1 MKLCRDG
8 LVFSAIVPYGQLLG
22 VDSVLGM
29 KRWQTVAKVMFAFV
43 SIAVLMA
50 SGGSIDKAH
59 AAFWGRSRAPEA
71 TPTTIKTTGKIAE
84 ASPPSALQE
93 LRQALDNY
101 QPQVSFIS
109 PRQNEVLSD
118 NTVSVRFLVKDLP
131 IFKNETFG
139 LGPHLHVLLDNR
151 GYQAVY
157 DTSQPLIFDNLEP
170 GTHTIRAFASRP
182 WHESFKNDGAFVQTT
197 FHVFTKTQ
205 DNSPNPA
212 LPLLTYSRP
221 QGSYGAEPILLDF
234 YLTNA
239 PLHLVAQADATDDI
253 VDWRIRCTVNGD
265 SFVIDRWQPLYLKG
279 FKPGKNWVQ
288 LEYLDDKGNP
298 VPNVFN
304 NTVRLVDYQPNGDDT
319 LSKLVR
325 GELSA
330 AEVRGIVD
338 PNYIPPAIDLEPL
351 QEPTPALPPE
361 SPELTPEL
369 APEPTP
375 EPEPESAPEPTL
387 KPLQEPE
394 STPEPTP
401 SPLETPLPPLPNL
414 EPSDRSSP
422 PAPLLPPSEPSSDAS
437 PELTPTPL
445 EPTTPTEAAER
456 QDTIAPPAVS
466 SERSPE
472 AETESIPT
480 VQPIPTDNTS
490 LPSAAEPSSGQKRLR
505 QVQQQLSRYLPQQR
519 KAIAPP
525 DPELPSTELP
535 STEPNSM
542 PSVAVPDPLAPTLP
556 EIIDANP

>member
-1 MKLCRDG
+1 MLR
-8 LVFSAIVPYGQLLG
+8 
-22 VDSVLGM
+22 M

-43 SIAVLMA
+43 LIAVLMA
-50 SGGSIDKAH
+50 SGRSIDKAY
-59 AAFWGRSRAPEA
+59 AALWGRSRTPED

-84 ASPPSALQE
+84 ASPPIVLQE
-93 LRQALDNY
+93 LRQALDDY
-101 QPQVSFIS
+101 QPQVTFIS
-109 PRQNEVLSD
+109 PRPNEVLSD

-131 IFKNETFG
+131 IFKDETFG

-253 VDWRIRCTVNGD
+253 ADWRIRCTVNGD

-304 NTVRLVDYQPNGDDT
+304 NTVRLVDYQPNGDDP
-319 LSKLVR
+319 LSKLVS

-338 PNYIPPAIDLEPL
+338 PNYIPPAIDPEPL

-361 SPELTPEL
+361 SVLEPAPELTPEPPL
-369 APEPTP
+369 
-375 EPEPESAPEPTL
+375 EPTL
-387 KPLQEPE
+387 GPLPE
-394 STPEPTP
+394 PEPTP
-401 SPLETPLPPLPNL
+401 SPLEVPSLEPSPNL
-414 EPSDRSSP
+414 EPSDRPSP
-422 PAPLLPPSEPSSDAS
+422 IVPPLPTPEPSSDPS

-445 EPTTPTEAAER
+445 EPITPTEAAER
-456 QDTIAPPAVS
+456 QDTIAPPALS
-466 SERSPE
+466 PERLPE
-472 AETESIPT
+472 AETEVSAPAI
-480 VQPIPTDNTS
+480 QPISPDNTILS
-490 LPSAAEPSSGQKRLR
+490 PVEPLSGQERLR

-525 DPELPSTELP
+525 APVLPSTELP
-535 STEPNSM
+535 STEPNPM
-542 PSVAVPDPLAPTLP
+542 PSVAVPDPLPPTLP
-556 EIIDANP
+556 EIIDANPSDAPNTIAPAPSLLK

>member
-1 MKLCRDG
+1 M
-8 LVFSAIVPYGQLLG
+8 
-22 VDSVLGM
+22 LGM
-29 KRWQTVAKVMFAFV
+29 KHWQTVAKVMFAFV
-43 SIAVLMA
+43 VIAVLMA
-50 SGGSIDKAH
+50 SGGGIDKAH
-59 AAFWGRSRAPEA
+59 AAFWGRSRTPET

-84 ASPPSALQE
+84 ASPPIALQE

-101 QPQVSFIS
+101 QPQVTFIS

-131 IFKNETFG
+131 IFKDETFG

-157 DTSQPLIFDNLEP
+157 DTSQPLIFENLEP

-205 DNSPNPA
+205 DNSPSPA

-253 VDWRIRCTVNGD
+253 ADWRIRCTVNGD

-288 LEYLDDKGNP
+288 LEYLDDKGDP

-338 PNYIPPAIDLEPL
+338 PNYIPPAIEPEQTPELAPETAPETAPELMPEPTLEPL
-351 QEPTPALPPE
+351 QEP
-361 SPELTPEL
+361 
-369 APEPTP
+369 EP
-375 EPEPESAPEPTL
+375 
-387 KPLQEPE
+387 
-394 STPEPTP
+394 TPEPTP
-401 SPLETPLPPLPNL
+401 SPLEAPSPEPLPHL

-422 PAPLLPPSEPSSDAS
+422 IAPPRSTPEPSSEPS
-437 PELTPTPL
+437 PEPTLTPL
-445 EPTTPTEAAER
+445 ETTMPTEAVER
-456 QDTIAPPAVS
+456 QDAIAPPAPS
-466 SERSPE
+466 SERLSE
-472 AETESIPT
+472 ETEPIAPA
-480 VQPIPTDNTS
+480 VQPIPPDNAIE
-490 LPSAAEPSSGQKRLR
+490 PAAAPLSSERGRLW
-505 QVQQQLSRYLPQQR
+505 QVQQQLSRYRPWRR
-519 KAIAPP
+519 KAIVPSAPV
-525 DPELPSTELP
+525 SP
-535 STEPNSM
+535 STEPNPM
-542 PSVAVPDPLAPTLP
+542 PSVTVPAPSPPTLP
-556 EIIDANP
+556 EIIDAEPPDAPSTIAPAPSLLK